1 MTAPRG
7 TQAPPPT
14 PFAGVPAAA
23 PATPPQATPWARSEG
38 DDLPPEIARVAEG
51 GVTVFKGGLMNPGQQ
66 TWYALDLQRRSFVA
80 VLRRT
85 GQGAGAPQ
93 ATGPV
98 RRPEG
103 AAPGTVESVHQ
114 APASAAQCKA
124 FAALAHRLL
133 ASPAAADDAEPAPIP
148 QGPLRRTLV
157 LLHQGRAL
165 HMPQGPAAGA
175 LQAGIVQ
182 LIQQPLQALLRGGD

>member
-1 MTAPRG
+1 MTAPRPYASVPVAAQTPG
-7 TQAPPPT
+7 APMQP
-14 PFAGVPAAA
+14 
-23 PATPPQATPWARSEG
+23 TPWARAEG
-38 DDLPPEIARVAEG
+38 DLPPEIAQLAEG
-51 GVTVFKGGLMNPGQQ
+51 AVTVFKGGLMNAGQQ
-66 TWYALDLQRRSFVA
+66 TWYALDLQRRSFIA
-80 VLRRT
+80 VLRRID
-85 GQGAGAPQ
+85 QGAGAPQ

-133 ASPAAADDAEPAPIP
+133 ANPAADTMEPAPVP

-157 LLHQGRAL
+157 LLHEGRAL
-165 HMPQGPAAGA
+165 DMPQGPAAGA